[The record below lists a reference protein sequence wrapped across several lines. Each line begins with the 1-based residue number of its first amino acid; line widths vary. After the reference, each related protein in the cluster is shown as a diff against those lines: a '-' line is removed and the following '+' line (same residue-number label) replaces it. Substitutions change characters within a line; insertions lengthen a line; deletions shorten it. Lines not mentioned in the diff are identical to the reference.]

1 MKQRSRTTITA
12 LAAILIILAWIAIP
26 VAADDSGPRQRAKG
40 RYDASTSTY
49 TVVAGDDLSDIAER
63 FGTTVGELET
73 LNKLTSAQ
81 IMVGQKLITVPP
93 AGAQKPHIDLTHTA
107 PIADTKP
114 VTWDNWVRAESD
126 KMFKSYVGL
135 GGFGKLFNIRKPTPI
150 DAQKVVRM
158 NRDTLY
164 SVGVFDLTSPVT
176 ITKPDTGDRFQ
187 SLMVLNQDEYVPI
200 PVVYKPGKYTLTQ
213 DEIGSRYTFVAMRTF
228 VDSTDPADIKK
239 ANALQD
245 QIKVQQ
251 SSVGKFEIP
260 NWDQKSQ
267 DKLRTAIQV
276 LASTMTDTDK
286 CFGTKEDTDE
296 IAHLLGAALG
306 WAGNPV
312 KDAKYINVYPK
323 QNDGKTAYT
332 LTVKDV
338 PVNGFWSISL
348 YNGKGFF
355 VQNQYNA
362 YSINNVTA
370 KKNEDGSIT
379 IHFGGDPKQP
389 NYLPIMDGWNY
400 IVRLYRP
407 QQQILDGTWKFPA
420 PQPVK

>member
-1 MKQRSRTTITA
+1 MKNLRTLTLLAVIVAMPFVVTA
-12 LAAILIILAWIAIP
+12 
-26 VAADDSGPRQRAKG
+26 
-40 RYDASTSTY
+40 
-49 TVVAGDDLSDIAER
+49 
-63 FGTTVGELET
+63 
-73 LNKLTSAQ
+73 
-81 IMVGQKLITVPP
+81 PP
-93 AGAQKPHIDLTHTA
+93 AWAQQASVDKTHTA
-107 PIADTKP
+107 AVADTKP
-114 VTWDNWVRAESD
+114 VTWDNWVRAETD
-126 KMFKSYVGL
+126 KMFKSYADL
-135 GGFGKLFNIRKPTPI
+135 GGFGKFFNIRKPTPI
-150 DAQKVVRM
+150 DAQKVMRM

-164 SVGVFDLTSPVT
+164 SFGIFDLTNPVT

-187 SLMVLNQDEYVPI
+187 SMMVLNQDEYVPI
-200 PVVYKPGKYTLTQ
+200 AVVYKPGKYTLTQ
-213 DEIGSRYTFVAMRTF
+213 QEVGSRYTFVAIRTF
-228 VDSTDPADIKK
+228 VDSSDPADVKK

-260 NWDQKSQ
+260 NWDQESQ

-276 LASTMTDTDK
+276 LASTMTDTSQA
-286 CFGTKEDTDE
+286 FGSKKATDE

-306 WAGNPV
+306 WGANPV

-348 YNGKGFF
+348 YNGKGYF

-362 YSINNVTA
+362 YSINNITA
-370 KKNEDGSIT
+370 KKNKDGSIT
-379 IHFGGDPKQP
+379 IHFGGDPKHP

-400 IVRLYRP
+400 AVRLYQP
-407 QQQILDGTWKFPA
+407 QQSIIDGKWKFPKA
-420 PQPVK
+420 QPETT